1 MLVSVI
7 FCLDSDCVH
16 RLFSSTQ
23 WMFAVVSEPLP
34 IEFFFHSCMSS
45 LITREKGISVEKNVV
60 KFQKIMKLMDV
71 YKAETFLFSFPDQTT
86 ERTILGQVFFLFEHI
101 LGQV

>member
-1 MLVSVI
+1 
-7 FCLDSDCVH
+7 
-16 RLFSSTQ
+16 
-23 WMFAVVSEPLP
+23 MFAVVSELLP

-45 LITREKGISVEKNVV
+45 LITREKRYLCGKKCSEISKDN
-60 KFQKIMKLMDV
+60 
-71 YKAETFLFSFPDQTT
+71 ETDGCIQGRNLPFSFPDQTT

>member
-1 MLVSVI
+1 
-7 FCLDSDCVH
+7 
-16 RLFSSTQ
+16 
-23 WMFAVVSEPLP
+23 
-34 IEFFFHSCMSS
+34 MSS

-86 ERTILGQVFFLFEHI
+86 ERTILGQVFFYLSISWVKFKAIDSKLKLLARACFRLFNA
-101 LGQV
+101 GRK

>member
-1 MLVSVI
+1 
-7 FCLDSDCVH
+7 
-16 RLFSSTQ
+16 
-23 WMFAVVSEPLP
+23 MFAVVSELLP

-45 LITREKGISVEKNVV
+45 LITREKGISVEKKCSEISKDN
-60 KFQKIMKLMDV
+60 
-71 YKAETFLFSFPDQTT
+71 ETDGCIQGRNLPFSFPDQTT